1 MSSEDVDT
9 VDEDV
14 EEDIN
19 DINDVG
25 VESVFSPSVS
35 ATCRAGVMTI
45 KVETENKFL
54 GAVHS
59 RDYRRPECTNYGQGT
74 TSTSLN
80 INLLADRSSDQFC
93 GVFVNKVTDANRNQ
107 LMIINVINA

>member
-1 MSSEDVDT
+1 MSSEAVDT

-14 EEDIN
+14 EDDGN
-19 DINDVG
+19 NVNDVG

-74 TSTSLN
+74 TSTSLD

-93 GVFVNKVTDANRNQ
+93 GVFVNKVMTGQGWGHTCMVA
-107 LMIINVINA
+107 